1 LLERAR
7 ALSHGNRDA
16 KSPAWRPG
24 SSVRATTG
32 RGTCRVRAPAARTRL
47 ALYGL
52 PAGRHEKRRAGA
64 TCQRP
69 DKALPR
75 ERSQLTRAEVR
86 RWPRRPRTK
95 PEPTGPL
102 VPDGRAS
109 RGRPPSLTPA
119 SAPGKA
125 GVRIAAAGAR
135 ADRPWQASRWHGRRC
150 PLSVP
155 RRAQVMSDLRWR
167 LEPRE
172 AGPRESRGGSDAWL
186 ASRFGS
192 GSLWRACGLRALPDA
207 FDAKGRRAGASA
219 FSGGLVVRAV
229 RPRPGMLVASPI
241 HGYDHARVARHRSAH
256 PVADLGDHV
265 DRLARVGVFG
275 TTKEVLAADGR
286 VRSRIGR
293 GEDGCPSVVHRFRW
307 LRLASVSSRASRLG
321 PRR

>member
-1 LLERAR
+1 MATETRRAR
-7 ALSHGNRDA
+7 HGDQALQCGR
-16 KSPAWRPG
+16 R
-24 SSVRATTG
+24 RAG
-32 RGTCRVRAPAARTRL
+32 GHAESRAPAARTRL
-47 ALYGL
+47 ALNSL

-64 TCQRP
+64 TRQRP

-75 ERSQLTRAEVR
+75 ERSAEVR
-86 RWPRRPRTK
+86 RRRRRPRTK

-102 VPDGRAS
+102 VRQTSITSADPLPDARF
-109 RGRPPSLTPA
+109 RP
-119 SAPGKA
+119 GEA

-219 FSGGLVVRAV
+219 LGGGLVVRAV

-265 DRLARVGVFG
+265 DRLARVACLG
-275 TTKEVLAADGR
+275 TTREVVAAGGG
-286 VRSRIGR
+286 VMSRIGR

-307 LRLASVSSRASRLG
+307 RRLASVRSRASRLG